1 MRFFLS
7 ILFFLICFIACHTK
21 STEDSI
27 LPPKK
32 FGAVFWDIQ
41 KANAYATEYIRMDT
55 LKNDSIE
62 LVEMKRVIFVK
73 HEISESVFEKSF
85 VYYKEHPAELSA
97 IIDTLEAGQKK
108 KQKWSEVKLNP
119 E

>member
-1 MRFFLS
+1 MRIFLT
-7 ILFFLICFIACHTK
+7 ILFSLLCFIACHTK
-21 STEDSI
+21 SSENSI
-27 LPPKK
+27 LTPKK
-32 FGAVFWDIQ
+32 FGAVFWDVQ

-62 LVEMKRVIFVK
+62 LAEMKRVIFLK
-73 HEISESVFEKSF
+73 HGISESAFEKSF
-85 VYYKEHPAELSA
+85 LYYKAHPAELSA
-97 IIDTLEAGQKK
+97 IIDSLEAGQKK